1 MSDDTKLYI
10 SVESGTGR
18 LVVDG
23 SMKLWR
29 ELVGSL
35 GRTPTG
41 PLPAERKSADR
52 QTEPAR

>member
-10 SVESGTGR
+10 SVESGSGR

-35 GRTPTG
+35 GRTPANQT
-41 PLPAERKSADR
+41 PAERKSASR
-52 QTEPAR
+52 QPAEAR